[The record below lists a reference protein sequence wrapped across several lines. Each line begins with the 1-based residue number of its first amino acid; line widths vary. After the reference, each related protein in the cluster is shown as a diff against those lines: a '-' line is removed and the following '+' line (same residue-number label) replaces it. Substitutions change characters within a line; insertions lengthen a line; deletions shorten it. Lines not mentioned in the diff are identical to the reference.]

1 MKHLFNRFLHEES
14 GQDMIEYILI
24 LAFVVIGAAG
34 IAYGIGGDLKN
45 VWQETSKATSDAKV
59 KGVYTQS
66 S

>member
-1 MKHLFNRFLHEES
+1 MKKLFNRFLHEES

-34 IAYGIGGDLKN
+34 IAYGIGADLTN

-59 KGVYTQS
+59 KGVYTPS
-66 S
+66 